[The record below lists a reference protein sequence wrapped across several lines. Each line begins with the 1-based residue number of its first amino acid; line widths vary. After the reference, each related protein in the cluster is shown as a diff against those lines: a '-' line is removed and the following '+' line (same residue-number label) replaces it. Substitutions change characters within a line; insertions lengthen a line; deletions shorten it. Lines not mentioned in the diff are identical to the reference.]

1 MAEDRGGP
9 GLVNGVESVG
19 RGAFHGLRS
28 IRQGVE
34 EFGFA
39 VMLLCESIYW
49 LLLGRFR
56 YQPVRIGAIVNQM
69 MSVGIAAI
77 PIATVLSL
85 VIGVTLAMQG
95 IDVLREFGAESQVV
109 LGVSI
114 SVTREFAPLIM
125 GILVAG
131 RSGAA
136 LTARIGTMTIS
147 QEVDALQV
155 MGINPVRYLVVPS
168 LVAMV
173 TMLPLLVFWA
183 DMVAL
188 LGAAL
193 YTRFDLGMTLIAY
206 ANGTL
211 DALDVDD
218 LLHGIGKGAVFAL
231 LIVLIGVV
239 NGVAVRGGAEG
250 VGRATTRSVVVSIAG
265 IIITDMLFI
274 FVLTR

>member
-1 MAEDRGGP
+1 MADEAPKHRLIG
-9 GLVNGVESVG
+9 GVEGLG
-19 RGAFHGLRS
+19 RNTFHGLKAIGRG
-28 IRQGVE
+28 IE
-34 EFGFA
+34 EFGMA
-39 VMLLCESIYW
+39 TALLAESLFW

-56 YQPVRIGAIVNQM
+56 YQPVRISAIVGQM
-69 MSVGIAAI
+69 MSIGIEAL

-136 LTARIGTMTIS
+136 LSARIGTMRIS
-147 QEVDALQV
+147 QEIDALQV

-173 TMLPLLVFWA
+173 VMLPLLTFWA
-183 DMVAL
+183 DLMAL

-193 YTRFDLGMTLIAY
+193 YTNFDLGMSLNAY
-206 ANGTL
+206 ARGTL
-211 DALDVDD
+211 DALNQDD
-218 LLHGIGKGAVFAL
+218 LLHGIGKSAVFAL
-231 LIVLIGVV
+231 LIVLVGVI
-239 NGVAVRGGAEG
+239 NGIAVKGGAEG